1 MAMFE
6 VDGQEQRQYC
16 QNLCYMAKLFL
27 DHKTLYYDV
36 DPFLFYI
43 LCEHDEFG
51 FHPVGYF
58 SKEKYS
64 DLGYN
69 LACILTFPAH
79 QRKGYGRVLI
89 SFSYELSKKVCACI
103 CIYICYCSASVL
115 YTLAY
120 SRRYQEPCGA
130 QSFMYANADSCK
142 SARLRSSNPLMNSCA
157 VASSS
162 SICLLSHIVWCVVV
176 TLRKTAY
183 PIV

>member
-89 SFSYELSKKVCACI
+89 SFSYELSKKVCYLCVCVYA
-103 CIYICYCSASVL
+103 YCSASML
-115 YTLAY
+115 YCSCD
-120 SRRYQEPCGA
+120 SRRYH
-130 QSFMYANADSCK
+130 
-142 SARLRSSNPLMNSCA
+142 
-157 VASSS
+157 V
-162 SICLLSHIVWCVVV
+162 SI
-176 TLRKTAY
+176 AY
-183 PIV
+183 KN

>member
-103 CIYICYCSASVL
+103 CIYICTVYFSL
-115 YTLAY
+115 
-120 SRRYQEPCGA
+120 
-130 QSFMYANADSCK
+130 
-142 SARLRSSNPLMNSCA
+142 
-157 VASSS
+157 
-162 SICLLSHIVWCVVV
+162 
-176 TLRKTAY
+176 
-183 PIV
+183 